1 MSVRTGY
8 DRKVPGGE
16 LADRLRRF
24 CGAMDGAHPD
34 WEMCVISGSVNM
46 YYFTGTIQDGALI
59 IERDKG
65 AVFWVRR
72 SYERALAE
80 SAFGDIRRMN
90 GFRDAAGAYSR
101 IPDTVYLD
109 MSEATM
115 QWYGLFTKYF
125 PFRKA
130 LPADAVLQR
139 VRSVKS
145 PYEADILRRA
155 GGLADRLLREEV
167 PALLRDGMTEAELG
181 ADILA
186 LFIKNGHHGVH
197 RFSARNNETLLG
209 HIGFSESPL
218 TPSMFNSASGL
229 AGLYPAAPVLG
240 SRNAALE
247 RGEKDELALWEWFR
261 EESLKEFTTVYDMM
275 GVRFDSFDGESFFS
289 DKMDRVMD
297 ELGRL
302 GLLETSDGAQIV
314 DLDDFGLGKALI
326 RKSDGSTLY
335 ITRDVAAAIYRKE
348 HYGFYKNI
356 YVVASQQDLHFKQWI
371 KILELMG
378 YGWAAD
384 CVHVP
389 FGLVRLADGAMST
402 RTGNVV
408 FLEDVLGQA
417 VSKTKDI
424 IAEKGVVTGDA
435 DETARQIGIGAVVFQ
450 DLHNNR
456 IKDYVFSW
464 DETLNF
470 DGGTGPYS
478 QYGHA
483 RAASV
488 LRKAGEAGID
498 TRPEALLSAADF
510 SAAGSG
516 SAFALAKLI
525 GALPDAIAE
534 AGEKYE
540 PSLITRHIT
549 YE

>member
-115 QWYGLFTKYF
+115 QWYGIFIKYF
-125 PFRKA
+125 PFKKA

-247 RGEKDELALWEWFR
+247 RGDLVYVDIVFGLEGYNADKTLVYSFGKPQPRHVEDVHRHCLELEALAASMLRPGVTPSQAYATVCEAVRPELRGAFMGAAGRTVPFVGHGVGLYVDERPVIADGFGEPLEPGMAIAIEPKIAVEGAGLVGSENTYLVTDAGA
-261 EESLKEFTTVYDMM
+261 ECLTG
-275 GVRFDSFDGESFFS
+275 GVRE
-289 DKMDRVMD
+289 
-297 ELGRL
+297 
-302 GLLETSDGAQIV
+302 II
-314 DLDDFGLGKALI
+314 LI
-326 RKSDGSTLY
+326 
-335 ITRDVAAAIYRKE
+335 
-348 HYGFYKNI
+348 
-356 YVVASQQDLHFKQWI
+356 
-371 KILELMG
+371 
-378 YGWAAD
+378 
-384 CVHVP
+384 
-389 FGLVRLADGAMST
+389 
-402 RTGNVV
+402 
-408 FLEDVLGQA
+408 
-417 VSKTKDI
+417 
-424 IAEKGVVTGDA
+424 
-435 DETARQIGIGAVVFQ
+435 
-450 DLHNNR
+450 
-456 IKDYVFSW
+456 
-464 DETLNF
+464 
-470 DGGTGPYS
+470 
-478 QYGHA
+478 
-483 RAASV
+483 
-488 LRKAGEAGID
+488 
-498 TRPEALLSAADF
+498 
-510 SAAGSG
+510 
-516 SAFALAKLI
+516 
-525 GALPDAIAE
+525 
-534 AGEKYE
+534 
-540 PSLITRHIT
+540 
-549 YE
+549 